1 MSNTTLTTAQVRQ
14 MVHQFATNDEFR
26 SLFEES
32 PAKALVQLGI
42 SDEIIANLHSKC
54 LKPCQ
59 LGSKATFQAAS
70 EKLDD
75 ESAQVFASFMVPMAR
90 LDFPR

>member
-1 MSNTTLTTAQVRQ
+1 MSNATLTTEQVRQ

-26 SLFEES
+26 NLFEKT
-32 PAKALVQLGI
+32 PAKALAQLGI
-42 SDEIIANLHSKC
+42 PDDVIAGLGSKC
-54 LKPCQ
+54 LEPCL
-59 LGSKATFQAAS
+59 LGPKGAFQAAS

-75 ESAQVFASFMVPMAR
+75 ASAQVFASFMVPMAR